1 MPRRLHDLPWL
12 APAARA
18 GAVVLALAAIAGPAA
33 AQVYAG
39 TDAGGGLVLSNFS
52 SDEAT
57 TLLIAPELVRAPAAT
72 PDGAAPPAVKAP
84 TALPPK
90 ALAPLIRD
98 AAQRHALAESLLTAV
113 IAVES
118 GFDPR
123 AISPKGAKGLMQ
135 LMPQTARRFGLKD
148 PFAARD
154 NLHAGAAYLRELI
167 TLFDNDLQLAL
178 AAYNAGEGAVM
189 RAGRRIPAYPET
201 RDYVAKV
208 LAYATRSRSADPDSR

>member
-57 TLLIAPELVRAPAAT
+57 TLLIAPELVRAPVAT

-208 LAYATRSRSADPDSR
+208 LAYATRSRSAEPDSR